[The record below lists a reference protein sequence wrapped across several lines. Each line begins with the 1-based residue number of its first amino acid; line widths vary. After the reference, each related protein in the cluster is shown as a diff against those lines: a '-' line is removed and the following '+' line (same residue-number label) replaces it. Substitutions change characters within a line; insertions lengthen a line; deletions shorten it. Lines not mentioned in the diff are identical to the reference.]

1 VQLTAHASKR
11 SAWEAWR
18 LRRLSR
24 TEAHPVLCRGISPSL
39 FLVLVSAS
47 IHKIKVCCQETA
59 SGATSFLVQEDC
71 TMVHG
76 ARGND
81 AERTRRREGTC

>member
-1 VQLTAHASKR
+1 MTAHESKG
-11 SAWEAWR
+11 SAWEAWW

-24 TEAHPVLCRGISPSL
+24 TEAHPMLCRGIRPSL

-47 IHKIKVCCQETA
+47 IHRIKVCCQGAA
-59 SGATSFLVQEDC
+59 SGAVSFLVQEDC
-71 TMVHG
+71 TMVHR

-81 AERTRRREGTC
+81 AERTRRREGTF